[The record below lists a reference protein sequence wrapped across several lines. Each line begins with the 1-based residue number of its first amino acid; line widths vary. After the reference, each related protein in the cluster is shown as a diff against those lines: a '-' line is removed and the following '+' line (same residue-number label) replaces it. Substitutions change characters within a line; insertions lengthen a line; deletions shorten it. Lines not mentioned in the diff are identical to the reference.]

1 MKKKIGRIILSKI
14 PRMPLEQYL
23 KYIDMKTLVEPCE
36 HKFADRN
43 LPASYMQKKQAGKPA
58 RYIAIRKAG
67 KPAKYI
73 AVRQAGQP

>member
-14 PRMPLEQYL
+14 LRMPLEQYL

-43 LPASYMQKKQAGKPA
+43 LPA

>member
-1 MKKKIGRIILSKI
+1 
-14 PRMPLEQYL
+14 MPLEQYL

-43 LPASYMQKKQAGKPA
+43 LPA